1 MGVGHS
7 YQNYGKCRN
16 GMSRVR
22 LIHNIA
28 SDIEV
33 NVKLDGMIRAR
44 DVKYKDVSDYL
55 EINPGKHNIRIFN
68 AKTKE
73 CISQLST
80 TVTICRN
87 KTYTVIVSGVITDLE
102 SLKLL
107 TIVDDKMNPSEGK
120 AMVRFVHAAS
130 GTFEDGVDVYNRSNG
145 DDLVF
150 QDYKYGYASKY
161 IEVDPGVLSL
171 IVAPT
176 GSLDGV
182 GPFPVETKENKIYTI
197 IASGLFD
204 SEEYP
209 VTAIVTMDKA
219 MCICLYD

>member
-1 MGVGHS
+1 MGGGFSHE
-7 YQNYGKCRN
+7 NYGKCRH
-16 GMSRVR
+16 GMSMVR

-33 NVKLDGMIRAR
+33 NIKLDGKIRAR

-55 EINPGKHNIRIFN
+55 EVHPGRHNIRIFN

-73 CISQLST
+73 CITQLST
-80 TVTICRN
+80 TVTICKS
-87 KTYTVIVSGVITDLE
+87 KTYTIIVSGLNTDLE

-107 TIVDDKMNPSEGK
+107 TIVDDKTEPTEGK
-120 AMVRFVHAAS
+120 VMVRFVHAAA

-161 IEVDPGVLSL
+161 IEVEPGVLSL
-171 IVAPT
+171 LIAPV

-197 IASGLFD
+197 IASGLDD

-209 VTAIVTMDKA
+209 VTTIETRDKA
-219 MCICLYD
+219 MCICLYE